1 MTRPEVTDEITVL
14 RTSARTAARQSAAHA
29 WTIDGLDWRSLRPD
43 NLTDDDRTIVRFLT
57 FVEDHIPAYLTF
69 ALSAFPTT
77 GDMDVSTYRRNR
89 EYFRFLLAWGNDEE
103 KHASALV
110 RYQVRAEIADEHR
123 LAAELADVGR
133 KPWSLP
139 YEDPLEL
146 FVYTFLQEKATQL
159 FYQRYQQV
167 VGEPVLKE
175 LLARLSRDEARH
187 FAFYSRLVENSL
199 RSAGPRALDGVRN
212 VLSTFRMPLDGSLDG
227 YWRMGLAAVDAVGHD
242 HTEAYDAIDKLV
254 RRFVDRLGVPE
265 VEDLGRLIRAAQRM
279 P

>member
-1 MTRPEVTDEITVL
+1 MTQSEFTVM
-14 RTSARTAARQSAAHA
+14 RTSAEAAARSSAAHA
-29 WTIDGLDWRSLRPD
+29 WSVDELDWQGLRPEH
-43 NLTDDDRTIVRFLT
+43 LTDDDRTIVRFLT

-77 GDMDVSTYRRNR
+77 GDMDASTYRRNR

-110 RYQVRAEIADEHR
+110 QYQIRAEIADGHR
-123 LAAELADVGR
+123 LAEELADVGR
-133 KPWSLP
+133 TPWSLP

-159 FYQRYQQV
+159 FYQRYQHV

-175 LLARLSRDEARH
+175 LLARLARDEARH
-187 FAFYSRLVENSL
+187 FAFYSRLVESSL
-199 RSAGPRALDGVRN
+199 RSTGRQALDGVRN

-242 HTEAYDAIDKLV
+242 HTEAYDAIGKLV
-254 RRFVDRLGVPE
+254 RRFADQLGAPE
-265 VEDLGRLIRAAQRM
+265 VEDLDRLIRSAQRM